1 MKHFVSEKQKQLFN
15 QLESEGELVFAGGPR
30 GAVAN
35 LVGSFVVRRNHHD
48 EDQLDVGDGTCHVH
62 LDWSRVKKF
71 EVGVFHGE
79 GLLTF
84 FDGEEVLFHL
94 YRMDGPYSQAV
105 ASMANQL
112 ID

>member
-1 MKHFVSEKQKQLFN
+1 MKHFASEKQKSLFR
-15 QLESEGELVFAGGPR
+15 QLENEGELVFAGGPK

-35 LVGSFVVRRNHHD
+35 LVGSFTVRRNHHD

-62 LDWSRVKKF
+62 IDWARVKRC
-71 EVGVFHGE
+71 EAGDFHGE

-84 FDGEEVLFHL
+84 FDGDEPLFRL
-94 YRMDGPYSQAV
+94 YRMEGPYSTDTARLV
-105 ASMANQL
+105 GQL

>member
-1 MKHFVSEKQKQLFN
+1 MKHFVSEKQKQLFK
-15 QLESEGELVFAGGPR
+15 QLEAEGELVFAVGPR

-35 LVGSFVVRRNHHD
+35 LVGVFEVRRNHHD

-62 LDWSRVKKF
+62 LDWSRIKRC
-71 EVGVFHGE
+71 EVSDFHGE

-84 FDGEEVLFHL
+84 FDGEELLFRI
-94 YRMDGPYSQAV
+94 YRMKGPYSPFVV
-105 ASMANQL
+105 AMVGKL

>member
-1 MKHFVSEKQKQLFN
+1 MKHFISEKQKLLFK
-15 QLESEGELVFAGGPR
+15 QLEAEGELVFAVGPR

-35 LVGSFVVRRNHHD
+35 LVGRFVVRRNHHD

-62 LDWSRVKKF
+62 LDWSRIKKF
-71 EVGVFHGE
+71 EASDFHGE

-84 FDGEEVLFHL
+84 FDGDAILFRL
-94 YRMDGPYSQAV
+94 YRMEGPYSQIV
-105 ASMANQL
+105 VSMAGQL